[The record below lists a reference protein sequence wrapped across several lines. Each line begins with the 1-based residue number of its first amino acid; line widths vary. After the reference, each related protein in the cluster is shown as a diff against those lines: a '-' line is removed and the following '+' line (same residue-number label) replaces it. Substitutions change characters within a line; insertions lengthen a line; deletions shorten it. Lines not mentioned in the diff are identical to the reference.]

1 MADLKAGGLGPNLP
15 DDVKPAAFSAS
26 MAEAIEDAL
35 NTLLVGEGR
44 DSLLTND
51 NSAETRDRRLLFCA
65 IAQGVVNYLHDNDDA
80 FRVNLV
86 FDGTGHVT
94 SASIEIRRQ

>member
-15 DDVKPAAFSAS
+15 DNVKPAAFSAS
-26 MAEAIEDAL
+26 MAEAMESAL
-35 NTLLVGEGR
+35 NSLLVSEGR

-65 IAQGVVNYLHDNDDA
+65 IAQGVVDYLHDNDDA
-80 FRVNLV
+80 FRVHLQ
-86 FDGTGHVT
+86 FDGSGHVT
-94 SASIEIRRQ
+94 AATIEIRRQ